1 MKTSKL
7 ILCIAMILA
16 AAAATAWWYPTMP
29 AEVPTH
35 WNIEGKVD
43 GMGPRW
49 VVWVLG
55 PGLML
60 FMFLLAYL
68 LPRIS
73 PKRFEIAPFKPTFE
87 YFIVVLVAVTGY
99 FYAVTLASML
109 GTGLPMQ
116 RAIPAG
122 VFVLLILL
130 GNPMGKVQPNFYV
143 GIRTPWTLASVRV
156 WRATHRLA
164 GQLMVASGLLGLLA
178 TALGAPLAV
187 LLTCGTLWAVI
198 VALYSLVHYKRLEKA
213 GMLDTSSG
221 AL

>member
-7 ILCIAMILA
+7 LLCVAMILA
-16 AAAATAWWYPTMP
+16 AIIATAWCYPQLP
-29 AEVPTH
+29 ASVPTH

-49 VVWVLG
+49 VVWLLG

-60 FMFLLAYL
+60 TMFVLAYV

-87 YFIVVLVAVTGY
+87 YFIVVLVGITGY
-99 FYAVTLASML
+99 FYAVVLSAIVN
-109 GTGLPMQ
+109 GTAVQG
-116 RAIPAG
+116 AIPAG
-122 VFVLLILL
+122 MFVLLILL

-143 GIRTPWTLASVRV
+143 GIRTPWSIASQRV

-164 GQLMVASGLLGLLA
+164 AKLMVASGLLGLLA
-178 TALGAPLAV
+178 IVLGAPFAALMALAV
-187 LLTCGTLWAVI
+187 LWALVA
-198 VALYSLVHYKRLEKA
+198 ALYSLFHYKQLQRA
-213 GMLDTSSG
+213 GMLD
-221 AL
+221 A

>member
-7 ILCIAMILA
+7 ALCVLMILA
-16 AAAATAWWYPTMP
+16 AVAATAWWYPDLP
-29 AEVPTH
+29 ARVPTH

-43 GMGPRW
+43 NVGPRW
-49 VVWVLG
+49 VVWLLG

-99 FYAVTLASML
+99 FYAVTLASMI
-109 GTGLPMQ
+109 GSGIPM
-116 RAIPAG
+116 RNAIPAG

-143 GIRTPWTLASVRV
+143 GIRTPWSLASPRV

-164 GQLMVASGLLGLLA
+164 GQLMVGSGLLGLVA
-178 TALGAPLAV
+178 IAFNAPFAV
-187 LLTCGTLWAVI
+187 LMMLGVLWAL
-198 VALYSLVHYKRLEKA
+198 VAVVYSLFQYKRLQRV
-213 GMLDTSSG
+213 GMLEEK
-221 AL
+221 

>member
-7 ILCIAMILA
+7 ALCILMILA
-16 AAAATAWWYPTMP
+16 AAGATAWWYPELP
-29 AEVPTH
+29 AQVPTH

-43 GMGPRW
+43 GTGPRW
-49 VVWVLG
+49 VVWLLG

-99 FYAVTLASML
+99 FYAVTLASMV

-143 GIRTPWTLASVRV
+143 GIRTPWSLASPRV
-156 WRATHRLA
+156 WRATHRFA
-164 GQLMVASGLLGLLA
+164 GQAMVTSGLLGLVA
-178 TALGAPLAV
+178 IALGASSAV
-187 LLTCGTLWAVI
+187 LMTVGVAWAF
-198 VALYSLVHYKRLEKA
+198 VAVVYSLLQYKRLQR
-213 GMLDTSSG
+213 SG
-221 AL
+221 TLEA

>member
-7 ILCIAMILA
+7 ALCILMMA
-16 AAAATAWWYPTMP
+16 AAVAATLWFYPALP
-29 AEVPTH
+29 AQVPTH
-35 WNIEGKVD
+35 WNIDGKVD
-43 GMGPRW
+43 NVGPRW
-49 VVWVLG
+49 IVWLLG

-99 FYAVTLASML
+99 FYAVTLASMV
-109 GTGLPMQ
+109 GSAISMQ
-116 RAIPAG
+116 HAIPAG

-143 GIRTPWTLASVRV
+143 GIRTPWSLASPRV

-178 TALGAPLAV
+178 IACGAPFAV
-187 LLTCGTLWAVI
+187 LMTVGVLWAL
-198 VALYSLVHYKRLEKA
+198 VAVLYSLLHYKRLQRA
-213 GMLDTSSG
+213 GMLD
-221 AL
+221 A

>member
-7 ILCIAMILA
+7 ALCVLMILA
-16 AAAATAWWYPTMP
+16 AVAATAWWYPDLP
-29 AEVPTH
+29 PRVPTH

-43 GMGPRW
+43 NVGPRW
-49 VVWVLG
+49 VVWLLG

-99 FYAVTLASML
+99 FYAVTLASMV
-109 GTGLPMQ
+109 GSGIPM
-116 RAIPAG
+116 RNAIPAG

-143 GIRTPWTLASVRV
+143 GIRTPWSLASPRV

-164 GQLMVASGLLGLLA
+164 GQLMVGSGLLGLVA
-178 TALGAPLAV
+178 VALSAPFA
-187 LLTCGTLWAVI
+187 LLMMLGVLWAL
-198 VALYSLVHYKRLEKA
+198 VAVFYSLFQYKRLQRF
-213 GMLDTSSG
+213 GMLEEK
-221 AL
+221 

>member
-1 MKTSKL
+1 MKTTKL
-7 ILCIAMILA
+7 ALCILMIVA
-16 AAAATAWWYPTMP
+16 AAGATAWWYPALP
-29 AEVPTH
+29 AQVPTH
-35 WNIEGKVD
+35 WNIDGKVD
-43 GMGPRW
+43 GTGPRW
-49 VVWVLG
+49 VVWLLG

-60 FMFLLAYL
+60 FMFLLAYV
-68 LPRIS
+68 LPRVS

-99 FYAVTLASML
+99 FYAVTLASMV

-116 RAIPAG
+116 RAVPAG

-143 GIRTPWTLASVRV
+143 GIRTPWSLACPRV

-178 TALGAPLAV
+178 IALGASFGVLMAV
-187 LLTCGTLWAVI
+187 GVTWAF
-198 VALYSLVHYKRLEKA
+198 VAAVYSLLHYKRLQREGTLEA
-213 GMLDTSSG
+213 
-221 AL
+221 